1 MLPNVGFPAAR
12 QDQELLEKRKETLE
26 VCSHKTSLADSC
38 LGCVQESI
46 AQQSVWK
53 RLRNLMKNSRYQRE
67 HGPECTIEGRG
78 KKYEVRMVHSTDEKA
93 VQEIQKLIEEALR
106 KEEIDPIEVLK
117 AGIDGRLL
125 DGSED
130 IARYRLYIARDE
142 TGRIQSVY
150 AGGLVGLAGPAPA
163 GEAMF
168 MGAYGITRPE
178 SRRQG
183 IVRELYISSM
193 MQAAADAHSQGKN
206 LSVIAG
212 ECTWS
217 SERAWN
223 SVGRR
228 RVYVETG
235 PNEYSELRYVQP
247 ALDFDKKTGLPT
259 EDAGEAS
266 EHIMADFLES
276 EPDKGRISAAV
287 ESMHRWCNTWPRNGF
302 ENQAAYDVHL
312 QYVSD
317 LGKKFNTFISAKGP
331 LRLLS
336 ADQREELRAQGATIN
351 EYAEADHGENGP
363 QTA

>member
-1 MLPNVGFPAAR
+1 MQPNLRIPAAR
-12 QDQELLEKRKETLE
+12 QYQELLKEQSE

-38 LGCVQESI
+38 HGCVQESM

-53 RLRNLMKNSRYQRE
+53 MLPDLMKNSRYRRGQ
-67 HGPECTIEGRG
+67 GPECTIERDG
-78 KKYEVRMVHSTDEKA
+78 KKYEVRMVHSTDEKT
-93 VQEIQKLIEEALR
+93 VQEIQKLMVETFG
-106 KEEIDPIEVLK
+106 KEEVEPIEVLR
-117 AGIDGRLL
+117 AAIDGRLF
-125 DGSED
+125 DGSKD
-130 IARYRLYIARDE
+130 IARYRLYVARDE
-142 TGRIQSVY
+142 AGRIQSVY
-150 AGGLVGLAGPAPA
+150 AGGLVGMADPAPA

-178 SRRQG
+178 SQRQG

-193 MQAAADAHSQGKN
+193 MQAAADAHSQGKK
-206 LSVIAG
+206 LSMIAG

-247 ALDFDKKTGLPT
+247 ALNFDVKTGLPT

-266 EHIMADFLES
+266 EHIMVDFLEG

-287 ESMHRWCNTWPRNGF
+287 ESMNSWCNTWPRNAF

-312 QYVSD
+312 QYVAD
-317 LGKKFNTFISAKGP
+317 LRKEFNTFIFTNGP

-336 ADQREELRAQGATIN
+336 ADQREQLRAQGATIN
-351 EYAEADHGENGP
+351 EYTVADHGEDGP
-363 QTA
+363 ENA

>member
-1 MLPNVGFPAAR
+1 M
-12 QDQELLEKRKETLE
+12 
-26 VCSHKTSLADSC
+26 
-38 LGCVQESI
+38 

-53 RLRNLMKNSRYQRE
+53 MLPDLMKNSRYRRGQ
-67 HGPECTIEGRG
+67 GPECTIERDG
-78 KKYEVRMVHSTDEKA
+78 KKYEVRMVHSTDEKT
-93 VQEIQKLIEEALR
+93 VQEIQKLMEETFG
-106 KEEIDPIEVLK
+106 KEEVEPIEVLR
-117 AGIDGRLL
+117 AGIDGRLF
-125 DGSED
+125 DGSKD
-130 IARYRLYIARDE
+130 IARYRLYVARDE
-142 TGRIQSVY
+142 AGRIQSVY
-150 AGGLVGLAGPAPA
+150 AGGLVGMADPAPA

-178 SRRQG
+178 SQRQG

-193 MQAAADAHSQGKN
+193 MQAAADAHSQGKK
-206 LSVIAG
+206 LSMIAG

-247 ALDFDKKTGLPT
+247 ALNFDVKTGLPT

-266 EHIMADFLES
+266 EHIMVDFLEG

-287 ESMHRWCNTWPRNGF
+287 ESMNSWCNTWPRNAF

-312 QYVSD
+312 QYVAD
-317 LGKKFNTFISAKGP
+317 LRKEFNTFIFTNGP

-336 ADQREELRAQGATIN
+336 ADQREQLRAQGATIN
-351 EYAEADHGENGP
+351 EYTVADHGEDGP
-363 QTA
+363 ENA